1 MPYQKVYTKVSKGRK
16 GDNSMAVLEKTER
29 HTPPEVKRTRGKWL
43 RLLTGDQLQM
53 QTMIWPGLILC
64 FIFCYIPMY
73 GIIIAFKDYN
83 ILSTVTGADWVGLK
97 YFREFFFT
105 N

>member
-1 MPYQKVYTKVSKGRK
+1 
-16 GDNSMAVLEKTER
+16 MAVLEKTER

-64 FIFCYIPMY
+64 RHGDGDGRGDGMDV
-73 GIIIAFKDYN
+73 GI
-83 ILSTVTGADWVGLK
+83 VGV
-97 YFREFFFT
+97 EMAVC
-105 N
+105 

>member
-1 MPYQKVYTKVSKGRK
+1 
-16 GDNSMAVLEKTER
+16 MAVLEKTER

-64 FIFCYIPMY
+64 FILKVKKRFV
-73 GIIIAFKDYN
+73 GFQSLDH
-83 ILSTVTGADWVGLK
+83 IL
-97 YFREFFFT
+97 
-105 N
+105 

>member
-1 MPYQKVYTKVSKGRK
+1 MVWTVFL
-16 GDNSMAVLEKTER
+16 NLTFLILEKTER

-64 FIFCYIPMY
+64 FIFCY
-73 GIIIAFKDYN
+73 
-83 ILSTVTGADWVGLK
+83 
-97 YFREFFFT
+97 
-105 N
+105 